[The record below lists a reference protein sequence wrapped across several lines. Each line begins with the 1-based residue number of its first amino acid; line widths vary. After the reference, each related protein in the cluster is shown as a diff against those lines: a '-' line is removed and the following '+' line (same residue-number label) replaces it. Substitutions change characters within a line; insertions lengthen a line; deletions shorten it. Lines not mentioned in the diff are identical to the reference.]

1 MEALALTY
9 DEYVREVLVIH
20 PWKEFDLP
28 RRGRVLEIG
37 SGLGWGLS
45 ALRSLGLDATGI
57 DLKPKGKGILQAD
70 AALLPFRHDSFDGAL
85 CLRTLSHVRD
95 DRAVL
100 TEIARALRPGGFLL
114 LAVGNRQSYTLLR
127 LRQKLPNVTPNPEDR
142 YYHLYGR
149 NEIRSALEDAG
160 FRIANFRSCHYIPRG
175 LDGAALWRH
184 RTPKRLAQEDAA
196 IGRNPL
202 LGLVGPLQ
210 LVHGVKR

>member
-1 MEALALTY
+1 PKRKGIPQGVA
-9 DEYVREVLVIH
+9 
-20 PWKEFDLP
+20 
-28 RRGRVLEIG
+28 
-37 SGLGWGLS
+37 
-45 ALRSLGLDATGI
+45 ALRS
-57 DLKPKGKGILQAD
+57 
-70 AALLPFRHDSFDGAL
+70 FRPRSFCGAL
-85 CLRTLSHVRD
+85 CLRTLPQGRD

-100 TEIARALRPGGFLL
+100 NRIGRAVRAGGFLL

-127 LRQKLPNVTPNPEDR
+127 LRQKLPSVTPNPEDR

-149 NEIRSALEDAG
+149 NEIRSALEAAG

-202 LGLVGPLQ
+202 LGL
-210 LVHGVKR
+210 